1 MIDTCITVF
10 SDTMIIFSTLKHILK
25 HVPLGQVN
33 KMVSVTRDD
42 ADQ

>member
-1 MIDTCITVF
+1 MIGITVF

-25 HVPLGQVN
+25 HVPHDQV
-33 KMVSVTRDD
+33 KKDFSVRRDD